1 MKHTIT
7 ALVENR
13 PGVLARL
20 IGLISGRGYNIAS
33 LNVGPTQDSTCS
45 RITMVVQGDDHA
57 LEQVTLQLA
66 KQVDVLRVE
75 DVTALNFISREMI
88 LVEVS
93 TKKGGRSAILQ
104 LALLFSATVAA
115 VQKDTIILQKTGN
128 QNQIADFVRALREFD
143 VVDISRSGVIAVA
156 RDPVDEE

>member
-1 MKHTIT
+1 MKHTLT

-20 IGLISGRGYNIAS
+20 IGLISGRGYNISS

-45 RITMVVQGDDHA
+45 RITLVVQGDDHA

-75 DVTALNFISREMI
+75 DVTSRNFISREMI

-93 TKKGGRSAILQ
+93 TKKGGRSAVLQ

-115 VQKDTIILQKTGN
+115 VQKETIILQMTGN
-128 QNQIADFVRALREFD
+128 PNQIADFVRALRDFEI
-143 VVDISRSGVIAVA
+143 VDISRSGVIAVA
-156 RDPVDEE
+156 RDAVDEE